1 MAAPGSS
8 EWRKTHWPT
17 CEKAK
22 LKTGRFGP
30 QQIKL
35 HVAAEAFEAVNAL
48 FNIMASHGYVVRD
61 KVTGAYN
68 CRKITN
74 GSVPSAHASGI
85 AVDVN
90 WDANPYV
97 KAKLVTDMPR
107 AMIDQI
113 CALKTRSGAKVWR
126 WGGDW
131 DGRPETTHAFYDA
144 MHFEIIA
151 TPEELRAGISQAV
164 PTPGT
169 VPSKMPLLRKGAAG
183 AAVVKLQELLTRT
196 GHSVPNS
203 GQFLQQTDT
212 AVRAYQRSRGLKPD
226 GLVGPATWTALLN
239 DLPPLEKGD
248 PPPGKAPVALR

>member
-1 MAAPGSS
+1 MSTPGSS
-8 EWRKTHWPT
+8 AWRKGYWPA
-17 CEKAK
+17 CADAK

-35 HVAAEAFEAVNAL
+35 TVATDAFEAVNAL
-48 FNIMASHGYVVRD
+48 FNVMASYGYVVRE

-90 WDANPYV
+90 WDTNPYV
-97 KAKLVTDMPR
+97 KAKLVTDMPL
-107 AMIDQI
+107 AMIDAI
-113 CALKTRSGAKVWR
+113 GRIKTRGGVRVWR

-151 TPEELRAGISQAV
+151 TPAELRAGIDQPEPISAG
-164 PTPGT
+164 PAA
-169 VPSKMPLLRKGAAG
+169 MPLLRKGTTG
-183 AAVVKLQELLTRT
+183 AAVQRLQGLLTRA
-196 GHSVPNS
+196 GHPLPQS
-203 GQFLQQTDT
+203 GQFLIQTDA
-212 AVRAYQRSRGLKPD
+212 AVRAFQRSRGLKAD
-226 GLVGPATWTALLN
+226 GVVGPATWTALLE
-239 DLPPLEKGD
+239 DLPAIEAGD
-248 PPPGKAPVALR
+248 QPPGKRALAVR